1 MVSCTQAP
9 FPGKRYSDS
18 ITYSVSHNLDTLK
31 AFIPAGQTFSR
42 LPMEYSEYLLQS
54 VLDSL
59 FSSVMDDS
67 LKSSLKSILKEK
79 TVDVTLYKFSSVSSS
94 KGYSEMVFLANH
106 ELLSDIKNNLLSLY
120 VHRQS
125 EAFNPLFINNLQ
137 SLNWNETP
145 LPNLLFPC
153 EGVQVPNRARLLPN
167 APREYRKGI
176 HRGIDFFA
184 DWGTTVRAVAEGTV
198 LRADHE
204 FEEISPE
211 FREFLLNGA
220 SSINRT
226 PSDVF
231 EHILLGKTIILDHG
245 LELIPGFRVITIYA
259 HLSHINE
266 EVKPGVYVSKGE
278 LMGNSGNTGT
288 EASTYGKRDGA
299 HLHWEMILQ
308 NEGGEFY
315 VGQGLDYDELYS
327 LLQSL
332 FK

>member
-1 MVSCTQAP
+1 
-9 FPGKRYSDS
+9 
-18 ITYSVSHNLDTLK
+18 
-31 AFIPAGQTFSR
+31 
-42 LPMEYSEYLLQS
+42 MEYSEYLLQS

-79 TVDVTLYKFSSVSSS
+79 TFDVTLYKFSSVSSS
-94 KGYSEMVFLANH
+94 KRHGEMVFLANH

-137 SLNWNETP
+137 SLNWNEIP

-153 EGVQVPNRARLLPN
+153 EEVQVPKRARLLPN

-211 FREFLLNGA
+211 FRESLLNGA

-231 EHILLGKTIILDHG
+231 EHILLGKTVILDHG
-245 LELIPGFRVITIYA
+245 LTLIPGFRVITIYA
-259 HLSHINE
+259 HLSHINKNI
-266 EVKPGVYVSKGE
+266 KPGVKISAGDSLGKT
-278 LMGNSGNTGT
+278 GNTGMQ
-288 EASTYGKRDGA
+288 ASTIGKKDGA

-308 NEGGEFY
+308 SEDGEFY
-315 VGQGLDYDELYS
+315 LGQGLPYDDLYP
-327 LLQSL
+327 LLTNL
-332 FK
+332 FKN